1 MAEAKLGGQRVASTV
16 LSRLDSAS
24 AIPASLASLSLG
36 FSARKKEARDPAVSL
51 CQAQA
56 RAQSRGHLHGGQVR
70 EAEAQGRSVCA
81 GGSDSTAP
89 LLTGSHDNSAS
100 CHPGADGVRHFR
112 IRLLPGPGPR
122 PGRAFQSLQ

>member
-1 MAEAKLGGQRVASTV
+1 MAEAKLGGQPVASTV
-16 LSRLDSAS
+16 LSRLDSVS

-51 CQAQA
+51 CQGQA
-56 RAQSRGHLHGGQVR
+56 RAQFR
-70 EAEAQGRSVCA
+70 EAEAQGRSVWA
-81 GGSDSTAP
+81 KGSDSTAP

-100 CHPGADGVRHFR
+100 CQPGADGVRHFR
-112 IRLLPGPGPR
+112 IRLLPGPGPS